1 MSEGLFKCYGE
12 SEESQELNEKKITT
26 KNFYYK
32 KLLIIYDHS
41 MVDHIEDMKCFCCY
55 HNYSSI
61 IFGEKAFY
69 LGFAMIQ
76 WRINKYIIEQSDPQQ
91 MLMSLII

>member
-41 MVDHIEDMKCFCCY
+41 MVDHNKNMKCFC
-55 HNYSSI
+55 
-61 IFGEKAFY
+61 
-69 LGFAMIQ
+69 
-76 WRINKYIIEQSDPQQ
+76 
-91 MLMSLII
+91 